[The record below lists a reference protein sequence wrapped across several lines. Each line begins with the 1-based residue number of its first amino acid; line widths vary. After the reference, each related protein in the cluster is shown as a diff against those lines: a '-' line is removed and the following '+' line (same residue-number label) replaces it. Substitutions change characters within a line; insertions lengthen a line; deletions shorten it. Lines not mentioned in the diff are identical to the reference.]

1 MLEALKK
8 EVCEANL
15 ELVKHDLVIF
25 TWGNVSAIDR
35 TSGLVVIKPSGV
47 AYEQMKPEDM
57 VVVDLDGHI
66 VEGSLKPSG
75 VVQGFP
81 GDRGSGTYPFYVCY
95 VMGSG
100 RYRSTEYR
108 HHTCGLFQWA
118 DSLYP
123 GYVPGGSRRS
133 LRGGNRECDCGTFPE
148 VEPGIYPRSTG
159 QKPWSFFLGKRCS
172 RSGTPCCGDGTSG

>member
-66 VEGSLKPSG
+66 VEGSLKPSSDTPTHLVLYKAFPAIGG
-75 VVQGFP
+75 VPILRMLRHGLRPVSIYRISAP
-81 GDRGSGTYPFYVCY
+81 HMRIISV
-95 VMGSG
+95 G
-100 RYRSTEYR
+100 RF
-108 HHTCGLFQWA
+108 L
-118 DSLYP
+118 
-123 GYVPGGSRRS
+123 VPGICPRRKS
-133 LRGGNRECDCGTFPE
+133 K
-148 VEPGIYPRSTG
+148 EPTRR
-159 QKPWSFFLGKRCS
+159 KPGM
-172 RSGTPCCGDGTSG
+172 

>member
-15 ELVKHDLVIF
+15 ELVKHGLVIF

-66 VEGSLKPSG
+66 VEGSLKPSSDTPTHLVLYKAFPAIGG
-75 VVQGFP
+75 VYIPILRMLRHGLRPVSIYRISAP
-81 GDRGSGTYPFYVCY
+81 HMRIISV
-95 VMGSG
+95 G
-100 RYRSTEYR
+100 RF
-108 HHTCGLFQWA
+108 L
-118 DSLYP
+118 
-123 GYVPGGSRRS
+123 VPGICPRRKS
-133 LRGGNRECDCGTFPE
+133 K
-148 VEPGIYPRSTG
+148 EPTRR
-159 QKPWSFFLGKRCS
+159 KPGM
-172 RSGTPCCGDGTSG
+172 

>member
-47 AYEQMKPEDM
+47 AFETFFGYSD
-57 VVVDLDGHI
+57 
-66 VEGSLKPSG
+66 PSG

>member
-66 VEGSLKPSG
+66 VEGSLKPSSDT
-75 VVQGFP
+75 P
-81 GDRGSGTYPFYVCY
+81 
-95 VMGSG
+95 
-100 RYRSTEYR
+100 
-108 HHTCGLFQWA
+108 L
-118 DSLYP
+118 
-123 GYVPGGSRRS
+123 SRRS
-133 LRGGNRECDCGTFPE
+133 GEWYIPIRRMLRHGLRPVSIYRISAPHMRIISVGRFL
-148 VEPGIYPRSTG
+148 VPGICPRRKSKEPTRR
-159 QKPWSFFLGKRCS
+159 KPGM
-172 RSGTPCCGDGTSG
+172 

>member
-15 ELVKHDLVIF
+15 ELVKHGLVIF

-66 VEGSLKPSG
+66 VEGSLKPSSDTPTDLVLYKAFPAIGG
-75 VVQGFP
+75 VVHTHSKRTLRHGLRP
-81 GDRGSGTYPFYVCY
+81 VSIYRISAPHMRIISV
-95 VMGSG
+95 G
-100 RYRSTEYR
+100 RF
-108 HHTCGLFQWA
+108 L
-118 DSLYP
+118 
-123 GYVPGGSRRS
+123 VPGICLRRKS
-133 LRGGNRECDCGTFPE
+133 K
-148 VEPGIYPRSTG
+148 EPTRR
-159 QKPWSFFLGKRCS
+159 KPGM
-172 RSGTPCCGDGTSG
+172 